1 MYSGDILAILVTFAE
16 AIIEEGKPVY
26 PGKNLSEQRQEP
38 TRNSIH
44 V

>member
-1 MYSGDILAILVTFAE
+1 MYSGDILTILVTFLE
-16 AIIEEGKPVY
+16 TIIEEGKPEY

-44 V
+44 I